1 MNVLQVLG
9 AEDRGG
15 AHDFALDLAKDLRAR
30 NHCITTS
37 FIFRKE
43 QSGRPNEHVTLRT
56 APPYLAGVPL
66 ALLRLVT
73 LARKCQPDI
82 LVSHTPSASLMSAFL
97 RASLRIRRHIVV
109 VHSPLQP
116 KRFLLEHAARNRV
129 PINVGTHIVAV
140 SPSVRHSIA
149 TYCPSALP
157 RTLVI
162 RNGLPPDFDSQSFAK
177 RAEAKVCNPGSP
189 LRIVTVGRLAPEKN
203 QAAII
208 RSIASTPSIHLTIVG
223 EGPSR
228 QELTALVSSLDLSKR
243 VVFAGHVTRT
253 KLHSLLWESDV
264 FVLPSLF
271 EGLPLALIEA
281 MSLGLPCLASD
292 IPASRDVL
300 GDYSGLFHPT
310 DIEAL
315 AVLIRLARID
325 PAFKQTL
332 VDEAAKR
339 LPLFTRQTMVDAY
352 HALFCRTS

>member
-1 MNVLQVLG
+1 
-9 AEDRGG
+9 
-15 AHDFALDLAKDLRAR
+15 
-30 NHCITTS
+30 
-37 FIFRKE
+37 
-43 QSGRPNEHVTLRT
+43 
-56 APPYLAGVPL
+56 
-66 ALLRLVT
+66 
-73 LARKCQPDI
+73 
-82 LVSHTPSASLMSAFL
+82 
-97 RASLRIRRHIVV
+97 
-109 VHSPLQP
+109 
-116 KRFLLEHAARNRV
+116 
-129 PINVGTHIVAV
+129 
-140 SPSVRHSIA
+140 
-149 TYCPSALP
+149 
-157 RTLVI
+157 
-162 RNGLPPDFDSQSFAK
+162 
-177 RAEAKVCNPGSP
+177 
-189 LRIVTVGRLAPEKN
+189 
-203 QAAII
+203 
-208 RSIASTPSIHLTIVG
+208 
-223 EGPSR
+223 
-228 QELTALVSSLDLSKR
+228 LTALVSSLDLSKR